1 MADTKNLA
9 VMRRYYDEVVN
20 KGDYSVVDEIFATDY
35 HSHHNDPIGLPP
47 GPEGVKQF
55 IGGTRAGFPDLE
67 LTLDDLF
74 GDGDLVASRWTLRGT
89 HTEEWFGT
97 PATGKWAEWAGVVL
111 SRFEDGKVAEEWFNF
126 DQLRLLQQLGIIPT
140 E

>member
-1 MADTKNLA
+1 MADTDNQA
-9 VMRRYYDEVVN
+9 VMRRYYDEVAN
-20 KGDYSVVDEIFATDY
+20 KGDYSVVDELFTADY

-67 LTLDDLF
+67 LTD
-74 GDGDLVASRWTLRGT
+74 DLVASRWTLRGT
-89 HTEEWFGT
+89 LTEEWFGT
-97 PATGKWAEWAGVVL
+97 PATGTSAEWSGITL

-126 DQLRLLQQLGIIPT
+126 DQLRLLQQLGIIPS

>member
-1 MADTKNLA
+1 VPDSDNQA
-9 VMRRYYDEVVN
+9 VVRRYYDEVVGN
-20 KGDYSVVDEIFATDY
+20 GDYAVVDDIFTADY

-55 IGGTRAGFPDLE
+55 IGGTRAGFPDLQI
-67 LTLDDLF
+67 TVDDVF
-74 GDGDLVASRWTLRGT
+74 GDGDMVASRWTLKGT

-97 PATGKWAEWAGVVL
+97 PATGRPAEWAGVVL
-111 SRFEDGKVAEEWFNF
+111 SRFEDGKIAEEWFNF
-126 DQLRLLQQLGIIPT
+126 DQLRLLQQLGIIPS

>member
-1 MADTKNLA
+1 MADTENLA
-9 VMRRYYDEVVN
+9 AMRRYYDEVVN
-20 KGDYSVVDEIFATDY
+20 KGDYSVVDEIFSTDY

>member
-1 MADTKNLA
+1 VTDTENLA
-9 VMRRYYDEVVN
+9 VLRRYYDEVVN
-20 KGDYSVVDEIFATDY
+20 KGDYSIIGELFTADY

-47 GPEGVKQF
+47 GPAGVEQF

-67 LTLDDLF
+67 LTLDDIF
-74 GDGDLVASRWTLRGT
+74 GEGDLAASRWTLKGT

-97 PATGKWAEWAGVVL
+97 PATGKSAEWSGIVL
-111 SRFEDGKVAEEWFNF
+111 SRFEDGKIAEEWFNF
-126 DQLRLLQQLGIIPT
+126 DQLRLLQQLGIIPS

>member
-1 MADTKNLA
+1 MADTENLA
-9 VMRRYYDEVVN
+9 ALRRYYDEVVN
-20 KGDYSVVDEIFATDY
+20 KGDYSVVDEIIATDY

>member
-1 MADTKNLA
+1 MADNDNLA

-20 KGDYSVVDEIFATDY
+20 KGDYAVVEELFTADY

-55 IGGTRAGFPDLE
+55 IGGTRDGFPDLE

-74 GDGDLVASRWTLRGT
+74 GDGDMVASRWTLKGT
-89 HTEEWFGT
+89 QTEEWFGT
-97 PATGKWAEWAGVVL
+97 PATGKTAEWAGVVL
-111 SRFEDGKVAEEWFNF
+111 SRFEDGKIAEEWFNF
-126 DQLRLLQQLGIIPT
+126 DQLRLLQQLGIIPS

>member
-1 MADTKNLA
+1 VADTDKQA

-20 KGDYSVVDEIFATDY
+20 KGDFSVVDELFSADY

-74 GDGDLVASRWTLRGT
+74 GADDLVASRWTLRGT

-97 PATGKWAEWAGVVL
+97 PATGKWAEWSGITL
-111 SRFEDGKVAEEWFNF
+111 SRFEDGKIAEEWFNF
-126 DQLRLLQQLGIIPT
+126 DQLRLLQQLGIIPSG
-140 E
+140 

>member
-1 MADTKNLA
+1 MADNDNVA
-9 VMRRYYDEVVN
+9 VLRRYYDEVVN
-20 KGDYSVVDEIFATDY
+20 NGDYSVIGELFTDDY

-47 GPEGVKQF
+47 GPEGVQQF

-67 LTLDDLF
+67 LTLDDIF
-74 GDGDLVASRWTLRGT
+74 GEGDMVASRWTLRGT

-97 PATGKWAEWAGVVL
+97 PATGKSAEWAGVVL

-126 DQLRLLQQLGIIPT
+126 DQLRLLQQLGIIPS